1 MSIITT
7 LLEDGVGAA
16 FKLIPNAYLAGGAAV
31 LLVGLFI
38 WGKVW
43 FHNKVEAEAQKEI
56 NAYIATQ
63 KKDADE
69 LHEIVTK
76 TNTKIQIQYVDRV
89 KVITKVVHD
98 NAATVVKFVPDTHY
112 ILSDGWVAAYNNIV
126 QGLPIDPTAASAATP
141 SGVTPVDALAID
153 NANYG
158 ICLQYKATAEG
169 LQAWVNATKAEIASQ
184 NKKDK

>member
-7 LLEDGVGAA
+7 LLEDGVSAA
-16 FKLIPNAYLAGGAAV
+16 FKLIPNYYLAGGAAV

-56 NAYIATQ
+56 NAYIQTQ
-63 KKDADE
+63 KKDAAE
-69 LHEIVTK
+69 LSEVVLK
-76 TNTKIQIQYVDRV
+76 NNTKIQIQYVDRV

-112 ILSDGWVAAYNNIV
+112 ILSDGWIAAYNSIV
-126 QGLPIDPTAASAATP
+126 QGLPIDPTAASDKTP
-141 SGVTPVDALAID
+141 SGVTPVDALGVE

-169 LQAWVNATKAEIASQ
+169 LQTWVNTTKAAVAAQ